1 MPMVVRPILGPEK
14 NPWRGM
20 GDEVYVPILA
30 AWFHSDDEDGSEG
43 DWSDISTEDGVEDDV
58 EDSVE
63 SSTEDEVSS
72 APPAARP
79 SKRPPTVPTRAPRL
93 VAARGT

>member
-1 MPMVVRPILGPEK
+1 
-14 NPWRGM
+14 M

-43 DWSDISTEDGVEDDV
+43 DWSDISTEDGVED
-58 EDSVE
+58 SVE
-63 SSTEDEVSS
+63 SSTEDEVAS